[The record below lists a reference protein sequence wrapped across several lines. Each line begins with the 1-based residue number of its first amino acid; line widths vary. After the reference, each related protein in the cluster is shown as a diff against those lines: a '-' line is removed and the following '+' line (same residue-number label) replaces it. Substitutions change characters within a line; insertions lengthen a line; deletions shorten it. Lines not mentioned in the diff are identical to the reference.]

1 MSTGEQ
7 NHNTKGVNHTPEQGY
22 LPGETFPNYQLGHD
36 GGNASYTTGLN
47 DEPYDRDYEDA
58 YMHPF
63 EVSVTDGKL
72 YVAPGTVEIG
82 TFDPKGGVLLP
93 QYPTLGGEPI
103 GPLGDDGLVS
113 IGVSADT
120 TRLVLKRPCDNQ
132 IEIFAWTEEDYN
144 QYIEDGQGFLVVI
157 AQLEISSEQVVTGY
171 NAQGQPQT
179 TNQIEASEIT
189 QLVHSDVFINIDVE
203 CDSDS
208 DSDSPSGGSGSP
220 SGGSGG
226 SGGSGSSKDSAIVP
240 VNWTKTGYTA
250 LYCVEAPDVR
260 FEDTI
265 VVERPKW
272 ARNWSVNTC
281 GRFRSVLEDGSM
293 EVVAYTADKP
303 VPVGF
308 SIDEQGVLTVRTS
321 YFPFHRPNRLVVK
334 LAGIRRGFAGVKFE
348 EKTQAEFDANE
359 KRLTLDL

>member
-7 NHNTKGVNHTPEQGY
+7 YHNTKGVNHTPEQGY

-36 GGNASYTTGLN
+36 GGNATYATGLN

-63 EVSVTDGKL
+63 EVSVTDGNL
-72 YVAPGTVEIG
+72 YVAPGTVEIKS
-82 TFDPKGGVLLP
+82 FDANGGVMEP
-93 QYPTLGGEPI
+93 AYPVLGGQPI
-103 GPLGDDGLVS
+103 GPLGDDGLISVPVDS
-113 IGVSADT
+113 DS
-120 TRLVLKRPCDNQ
+120 TRLVIQVSCEEPQ
-132 IEIFAWTEEDYN
+132 MYAWTNEEYD
-144 QYIEDGQGFLVVI
+144 QYIEDKQGFLVVV
-157 AQLEISSEQVVTGY
+157 AQLDISSESVVTGY
-171 NAQGQPQT
+171 NAQGVPQT

-189 QLVHSDVFINIDVE
+189 QLVHSDVYVNIDLG

-208 DSDSPSGGSGSP
+208 GDSGDSDSGGSGDSGD
-220 SGGSGG
+220 SGGSGT
-226 SGGSGSSKDSAIVP
+226 SKDSAIVP
-240 VNWTKTGYTA
+240 VNWTKTGFAA

-272 ARNWSVNTC
+272 ARNWSVDTC

-321 YFPFHRPNRLVVK
+321 CFPFHRPNRLVVK

-348 EKTQAEFDANE
+348 EKTKAEFDANE

>member
-36 GGNASYTTGLN
+36 GGNATYATGLN

-93 QYPTLGGEPI
+93 QYPTLGGQPI

-113 IGVSADT
+113 IDVSADT
-120 TRLVLKRPCDNQ
+120 TRLVLERPCDNQ
-132 IEIFAWTEEDYN
+132 IELLAWTDEDFN
-144 QYIEDGQGFLVVI
+144 GYIENDEGFLVVI
-157 AQLEISSEQVVTGY
+157 ALLDISSVPVVTGY
-171 NAQGQPQT
+171 NAQGQPLN

-189 QLVHSDVFINIDVE
+189 QLVHSDLFINIVLD
-203 CDSDS
+203 CDSDES
-208 DSDSPSGGSGSP
+208 DE
-220 SGGSGG
+220 
-226 SGGSGSSKDSAIVP
+226 SGSSKDSAIVP

-348 EKTQAEFDANE
+348 EKTKAEFDANE